1 VNPYSIPPLLTLA
14 CFFSLGVLSIL
25 RSSRTRVNILFWLLC
40 LLGCFLY
47 IDIILIFN
55 VKSASTALLIS
66 RIDHFFIVYTIP
78 VYIHFFHAYLG
89 IEKRTWLIRIAYGY
103 AFILMCFTLTPLV
116 IESMQPH
123 YFGYF
128 GKGGMLYPF
137 ISGGA
142 GFATFYSLAQIYLAM
157 GRAENNARKNQLKYV
172 FVGFGGMGLMS
183 SINVLP
189 LLGYAVYPPGNLSFL
204 PLIVF
209 AFGIFRHDLLDMGI
223 LLRKSLLYS
232 ILTVS
237 LTLVYTLII
246 IAAEIILKRHD
257 IADSIWFPI
266 LFFIFIAAVF
276 GPLKTRVQSFIDHV
290 FDQDKYNYR
299 KTIRHVSRTIVTMLD
314 YQQIARLLLDTIAHA
329 MKIDSCVLFLPESPE
344 AGFKRFSFPLHSDVS
359 ERTENFYRESALVK
373 YIQDQGRPA
382 VRIRLARDSSAPG
395 MEDVLADM
403 DTLDAQIA
411 LPMFFEHRLNGF
423 IVLGEKKSGDMY
435 SREDLDLLETLAGQ
449 SALAIENAR
458 SYRQIEE
465 LNKNLERRVTERTR
479 DLNQALKE
487 KERTQEQLIQ
497 SESLA
502 AIGQLVAGAAH
513 ELNNPLTSVTSL
525 VQATI
530 EDLEQWNTTTPPDE
544 DMVADLQF
552 ADRELRRARDI
563 VSSLL
568 GLSRQTQTYAE
579 AVNLNAVVKDAL
591 RVLHNQYK
599 HQDLDIK
606 ENYYSDLPDI
616 QGNFSNLGQVA
627 LNIIKNAIQAVPRKK
642 GQIILITGIDLS
654 EGEVLFECRDNGPG
668 ITQDIRQDIFK
679 PFFTTK
685 PVGKGTGLGLYI
697 CHEIISKH
705 GGSITLEKTAGQG
718 GCFLVRL
725 PIANQ
730 GDQIEQLSRTRQY
743 SEK

>member
-1 VNPYSIPPLLTLA
+1 MNPYSIPPFLTLV
-14 CFFSLGVLSIL
+14 CFFSLGVLSLL
-25 RSSRTRVNILFWLLC
+25 RGSRTRVNILFRLLC
-40 LLGCFLY
+40 VLGCLLN
-47 IDIILIFN
+47 IDIVLIFN
-55 VKSASTALLIS
+55 VKSAATALWIS

-89 IEKRTWLIRIAYGY
+89 IEKRRRLIQAAYGY
-103 AFILMCFTLTPLV
+103 AFVLMWFTPTPLM
-116 IESMQPH
+116 IESMQQH

-128 GKGGMLYPF
+128 GKGGMLYPL
-137 ISGGA
+137 ISAGA
-142 GFATFYSLAQIYLAM
+142 GFATLYSLVQIYLAI
-157 GRAENNARKNQLKYV
+157 GTAENNARRNQLKYV
-172 FVGFGGMGLMS
+172 FLGFGCMGLMS

-232 ILTVS
+232 ILTAS
-237 LTLVYTLII
+237 LTLLYTLII
-246 IAAEIILKRHD
+246 ITAEIILQRHH
-257 IADSIWFPI
+257 IADSVWFPI
-266 LFFIFIAAVF
+266 LFFIFIAVVF
-276 GPLKTRVQSFIDHV
+276 GPLKTWVQSFIDHI
-290 FDQDKYNYR
+290 FDRDKYNYR
-299 KTIRHVSRTIVTMLD
+299 KTIRHVSRTIVAMLD
-314 YQQIARLLLDTIAHA
+314 YEDIARLLLNTIADA
-329 MKIDSCVLFLPESPE
+329 MKIDRGVLFLLESPK
-344 AGFKRFSFPLHSDVS
+344 AGFIRYLFPYHPDVS
-359 ERTENFYRESALVK
+359 GRTDDFCRESALIK
-373 YIQDQGRPA
+373 YMQKQQRPV
-382 VRIRLARDSSAPG
+382 VRIRLTGDSDAAG

-411 LPMFFEHRLNGF
+411 LPMFFEQRLNGF
-423 IVLGEKKSGDMY
+423 IALGEKKSGDLY

-458 SYRQIEE
+458 SYRRIED
-465 LNKNLERRVTERTR
+465 LNKNLECRVTERTR
-479 DLNQALKE
+479 DLKQALKE

-525 VQATI
+525 VQTTI
-530 EDLEQWNTTTPPDE
+530 EDLEQWDPAMQPDV
-544 DMVADLQF
+544 DMVEDLQF

-563 VSSLL
+563 VASLL

-579 AVNLNAVVKDAL
+579 AVNLNAVIKDAL

-599 HQDLDIK
+599 YQDIEIK
-606 ENYYSDLPDI
+606 EKYCIDLPDI

-627 LNIIKNAIQAVPRKK
+627 LNIIKNAIQAVPLKK
-642 GQIILITGIDLS
+642 GKIILTTRIDP
-654 EGEVLFECRDNGPG
+654 GRDQVVFECLDNGPG
-668 ITQDIRQDIFK
+668 VAQNMRQDIFK

-685 PVGKGTGLGLYI
+685 EVGEGTGLGLYI

-705 GGSITLEKTAGQG
+705 GGSITLENRARQG
-718 GCFLVRL
+718 GCFVVKL
-725 PIANQ
+725 PIDRVPA
-730 GDQIEQLSRTRQY
+730 SP
-743 SEK
+743 

>member
-1 VNPYSIPPLLTLA
+1 MNPYSIPPLLTLA
-14 CFFSLGVLSIL
+14 CFFGLGVLSVL
-25 RSSRTRVNILFWLLC
+25 RGRYTRVNILFRMLC
-40 LLGCFLY
+40 VLGCFLY
-47 IDIILIFN
+47 TDIVLIFN
-55 VKSASTALLIS
+55 VRSAAAALWIS

-89 IEKRTWLIRIAYGY
+89 IEKRRWLIRIAYGY
-103 AFILMCFTLTPLV
+103 AFVLMCFTPTPLI
-116 IESMQPH
+116 IESMQQH

-137 ISGGA
+137 ISAGV
-142 GFATFYSLAQIYLAM
+142 GFASLYSLVQIHLAI
-157 GRAENNARKNQLKYV
+157 GTAENNSRKNRLKYV
-172 FVGFGGMGLMS
+172 FAGFGFMGLMNGM
-183 SINVLP
+183 NVLP
-189 LLGYAVYPPGNLSFL
+189 LQGYDVYPPGNLSFL

-237 LTLVYTLII
+237 LTLLYTLII
-246 IAAEIILKRHD
+246 IAAEILLKRHD
-257 IADSIWFPI
+257 IADSVWFPI
-266 LFFIFIAAVF
+266 LFFIFIVVVF
-276 GPLKTRVQSFIDHV
+276 GPLKTWVQSLIDHV
-290 FDQDKYNYR
+290 FDKDKYNYR
-299 KTIRHVSRTIVTMLD
+299 KTIRHVSRTIVAMLD
-314 YQQIARLLLDTIAHA
+314 YKQIARLLLNTIADA
-329 MKIDSCVLFLPESPE
+329 MKIDSCVLFLIESPR
-344 AGFKRFSFPLHSDVS
+344 AGFSRFSFPLRMNAS
-359 ERTENFYRESALVK
+359 ERTDDFNRESALVK
-373 YIQDQGRPA
+373 YMQKQGRPV
-382 VRIRLARDSSAPG
+382 VRIRLTGDSVAPG

-411 LPMFFEHRLNGF
+411 LPMFFEQRLNGF
-423 IVLGEKKSGDMY
+423 IALGEKKSGDMY

-449 SALAIENAR
+449 SALAVENAR
-458 SYRQIEE
+458 SYRRIED
-465 LNKNLERRVTERTR
+465 LNKNLEHRVKERTR
-479 DLNQALKE
+479 DLKQALRE

-525 VQATI
+525 VQTAI
-530 EDLEQWNTTTPPDE
+530 EDLEQWDPGAPPDE
-544 DMVADLQF
+544 DLVDDLRF

-563 VSSLL
+563 VASLL

-599 HQDLDIK
+599 YQDLEIK
-606 ENYYSDLPDI
+606 ENYCSDPPDI

-642 GQIILITGIDLS
+642 GKI
-654 EGEVLFECRDNGPG
+654 VLTTRVDSDGGQVVFECMDNGPG
-668 ITQDIRQDIFK
+668 IAQDLRQDIFK

-705 GGSITLEKTAGQG
+705 GGSITIENRAGHG
-718 GCFLVRL
+718 GCFTVRL
-725 PIANQ
+725 PIDRAPA
-730 GDQIEQLSRTRQY
+730 SP
-743 SEK
+743 